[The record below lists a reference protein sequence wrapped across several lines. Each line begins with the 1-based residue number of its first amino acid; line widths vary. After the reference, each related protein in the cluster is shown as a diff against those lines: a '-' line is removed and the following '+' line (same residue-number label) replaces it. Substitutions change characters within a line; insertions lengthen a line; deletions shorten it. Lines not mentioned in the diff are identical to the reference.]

1 MERRGRAMVVSWEWA
16 CLSVALLSFPVAMMA
31 AAEGSASGW
40 LEVKGQRVE
49 LSYAFAAMSEDAV
62 GGDGKEKIEV
72 LLSDKPV
79 PVELRKAT
87 EAWSFWAGDQAKKG
101 ELHGIIVYI
110 DPDTKVWSRGQ
121 RLSRYGMEFY
131 SQPGSSPELSDLI
144 FAPVPADLGEI
155 AGKISMKQAV
165 RAVDEDEGPWRV
177 EAEFRTLIVTRPAVT
192 ASYTGMEARNSAP
205 YKAVQAYLQACQTKD
220 LEAIRKTLN
229 ANAQQLLTKYEAAQG
244 KKAVLD
250 LFVQEA
256 ADTLKLKLTKVIV
269 RGDTAEVL
277 FSGGSKESSVEQVM
291 RVALDNGVWKFGH

>member
-1 MERRGRAMVVSWEWA
+1 MVVAWEWA
-16 CLSVALLSFPVAMMA
+16 CLSVALLLFPVVMMA

-40 LEVKGQRVE
+40 LEVKGQRLE

-87 EAWSFWAGDQAKKG
+87 EAWSFWAGDQAQKG

-110 DPDTKVWSRGQ
+110 NPDTKVWSRGQ
-121 RLSRYGMEFY
+121 RLSKYGMEFY
-131 SQPGSSPELSDLI
+131 SQSGSSPELNDLV
-144 FAPVPADLGEI
+144 FAPASAGPGEI
-155 AGKISMKQAV
+155 AGKVSMKKAM
-165 RAVDEDEGPWRV
+165 RAVDEEEGPWRV
-177 EAEFRTLIVTRPAVT
+177 EAEFRTPIVARPAVT

-229 ANAQQLLTKYEAAQG
+229 ANAQQLLAKYEAAQG

-250 LFVQEA
+250 MFVQEA
-256 ADTLKLKLTKVIV
+256 AEASKLKLTKVIV
-269 RGDTAEVL
+269 RGDTAEVVL
-277 FSGGSKESSVEQVM
+277 SGGSKESNVQQVM
-291 RVALDNGVWKFGH
+291 RAVLDNGVWKFGH

>member
-1 MERRGRAMVVSWEWA
+1 MVTSREWA
-16 CLSVALLSFPVAMMA
+16 CISVALILFPVVMIA
-31 AAEGSASGW
+31 AADGFASGW

-49 LSYAFAAMSEDAV
+49 LSYVFAATSEDAM

-79 PVELRKAT
+79 PAELRKAT
-87 EAWSFWAGDQAKKG
+87 DAWSFWAGDQAQKG
-101 ELHGIIVYI
+101 ELHGLIVYV

-131 SQPGSSPELSDLI
+131 SQSGSSPELNDLV
-144 FAPVPADLGEI
+144 FTVAPAGPGEI
-155 AGKISMKQAV
+155 AGKVSMKTPL

-177 EAEFRTLIVTRPAVT
+177 EAEFRTPIVTRPAVT

-205 YKAVQAYLQACQTKD
+205 YKAVQAFLQACQTKD

-250 LFVQEA
+250 MFVEEA
-256 ADTLKLKLTKVIV
+256 AETLKLRITKVIV
-269 RGDTAEVL
+269 RGDTAEVV
-277 FSGGSKESSVEQVM
+277 FSGGSTESDVRHVM